1 MPPRKKTLQTPAILA
16 SIQFATTIRATDQS
30 AEVLI
35 NAIVNTP
42 DLASVVATDPSDIEG
57 FVKAI
62 AEVSAFPKTF
72 SLSPDAIQVL
82 LDLIDYAKQDETA
95 GFVEK
100 VASSPILEELLAG
113 HLQDALQS
121 VNAVALPGSLNDA
134 EDHAEDHAEDDA
146 EDEGE
151 DDTPAEIPVIPV
163 MDGVQSVQSNLI

>member
-16 SIQFATTIRATDQS
+16 SLQFATIIRATDQS

-42 DLASVVATDPSDIEG
+42 DLASVVGTNPSDIDG

-72 SLSPDAIQVL
+72 SLSSDAIQVL
-82 LDLIDYAKQDETA
+82 LDLIDYATQGETA
-95 GFVEK
+95 SGFVGE

-113 HLQDALQS
+113 HLQDAVQTVQS
-121 VNAVALPGSLNDA
+121 ANAVSAP
-134 EDHAEDHAEDDA
+134 EAEDDA
-146 EDEGE
+146 EDAGEDAGE
-151 DDTPAEIPVIPV
+151 DDAPAEIPVIPV